1 MPPKTDLSSAA
12 ETGYDARRKRKVDR
26 ERQCLATVDDL
37 FGHRCAMRQTQTRR
51 EVEAALK
58 ARSADIY
65 ADFLLPFLRPNMMV
79 LDCGCGKA
87 TITLGLAQAVPGGR
101 IIGVDLDKGCL
112 ATARGHANLLGREN
126 LSCTV
131 ADGRRLPFS
140 DETFD
145 TVFCHSMLE
154 TLGDPENAV
163 AEFRR
168 ITKHNGL
175 VGAASVEYSGV
186 IFGGKKTDGPVR
198 FYEIRQQVWRD
209 LQVAEPNMGRRLRG
223 LFEEAGFRQVEASAV
238 YISYGTT
245 DRVCSFA
252 HDRVAEC
259 RDPKLQAAVTR
270 TGIASI
276 DELGHLAA
284 AWNEWSEDR
293 SAFFAFPWCR
303 VLAWR

>member
-1 MPPKTDLSSAA
+1 
-12 ETGYDARRKRKVDR
+12 
-26 ERQCLATVDDL
+26 
-37 FGHRCAMRQTQTRR
+37 MRQTQTRR

-65 ADFLLPFLRPNMMV
+65 ADFLLPFLRPNMMM

-131 ADGRRLPFS
+131 ADARRLPFS

-259 RDPKLQAAVTR
+259 RDPELQAAVTR